1 MTVKVKRPVKVK
13 RVAELESLGDLLD
26 RLGGVSPTRV
36 LLTPPPGT
44 ATVRDGVRM
53 RDRHKR
59 LCELVDGTLVE
70 KVMGAKESY
79 VGVRLSALLDRWND
93 DAGNLGMILGADVTL
108 KFLKKLVRI
117 PDVSFTRWE
126 QLPGRVVPAAPVP
139 EVSPDLVVEVL
150 SEGNTAREMERKLKE
165 YFLAGVRLVWFVDD
179 RTRSVRAYTSPD
191 DSTAFGPGDTLTGGD
206 VLPGFA
212 VPVARLFENLPQTP
226 PAKPRKRKKA

>member
-1 MTVKVKRPVKVK
+1 
-13 RVAELESLGDLLD
+13 
-26 RLGGVSPTRV
+26 
-36 LLTPPPGT
+36 
-44 ATVRDGVRM
+44 
-53 RDRHKR
+53 

-70 KVMGAKESY
+70 KVVGAKESF
-79 VGVRLSALLDRWND
+79 VGVRMSAFLDRWNEA
-93 DAGNLGMILGADVTL
+93 AGNAGMILGADGTL
-108 KFLKKLVRI
+108 KLLKKLVRI
-117 PDVSFTRWE
+117 PDVSFTRWD

-191 DSTAFGPGDTLTGGD
+191 DSATFGPDDTLDGGD